1 MKKEVKVVSDPEHV
15 KLAIEDTRR
24 DILSLLK
31 VNDMT
36 LTQMSE
42 TLDKDHST
50 IYRHV
55 KKLEKA
61 GYLEKV
67 GEQKDHHIPKKV
79 YSRTAK
85 VFLLNPSSMES
96 GVRTDITID
105 WEKKNAEKMV
115 DFLEIMNYNIK
126 EEEKEELIDELS
138 KFFIDLKERVMDPIA
153 DAEEKIGEISFPQLL
168 RFEVLMYLLEK
179 RKDKEL
185 EERFEKIL
193 TKIEEDE

>member
-1 MKKEVKVVSDPEHV
+1 VSDPEHV

-61 GYLEKV
+61 GYLEMV

-115 DFLEIMNYNIK
+115 DFLEIMNYKVK

-138 KFFIDLKERVMDPIA
+138 KFFIDLKERVMDPIS
-153 DAEEKIGEISFPQLL
+153 DEEEKIGEVSFPQLL

-193 TKIEEDE
+193 TKIEDEE